1 MPNRED
7 VLRDETY
14 KGDVDKLD
22 KRIYYTLTL
31 QPGTGRTSELP
42 VESKVHRA
50 AHLLSQ
56 LVAKLHDRGIL
67 DDGEIDDMLFNLLG

>member
-1 MPNRED
+1 MKHAVSAR
-7 VLRDETY
+7 
-14 KGDVDKLD
+14 
-22 KRIYYTLTL
+22 
-31 QPGTGRTSELP
+31 GRAKSWLNQKASGVQLGNP
-42 VESKVHRA
+42 KPLKAAHRA